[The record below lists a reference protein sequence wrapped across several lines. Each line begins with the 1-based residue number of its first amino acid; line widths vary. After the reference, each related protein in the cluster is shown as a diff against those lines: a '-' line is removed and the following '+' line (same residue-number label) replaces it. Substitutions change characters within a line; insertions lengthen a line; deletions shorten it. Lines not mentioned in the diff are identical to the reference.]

1 MKILIFIKDYWTQI
15 LFVVGLIGSV
25 IAIVK
30 NNNEAVKCSLRNDML
45 EIWDKCKDTKKI
57 TKYQLES
64 FTNSRDL
71 YYKKKGDGFIHA
83 IDEKIKT
90 FEIID

>member
-1 MKILIFIKDYWTQI
+1 MKILMFIKDYWTLLVALI
-15 LFVVGLIGSV
+15 GLIGSV

-71 YYKKKGDGFIHA
+71 HVELKKINKCI
-83 IDEKIKT
+83 
-90 FEIID
+90 

>member
-1 MKILIFIKDYWTQI
+1 MKILMFIKDYWTLLVALI
-15 LFVVGLIGSV
+15 GLIGSV

-45 EIWDKCKDTKKI
+45 EIWDKCKDSKKI

-71 YYKKKGDGFIHA
+71 YYKKHGDGFIHA
-83 IDEKIKT
+83 IDEKIKS